1 MESWRRW
8 WRHFWLDERSLRRVV
23 GKAALDRL
31 EARVAAAERGH
42 GGEIRLCIEA
52 ALPWSHL
59 WRRVSPR
66 ARAVAMFSEL
76 RVWDTEHNN
85 GVLIYLLLAE
95 HAIEIVA
102 DRGLARRMS
111 NAQWHTVM
119 APLRVALQRGE
130 FESGLGAA
138 IDAVAAV
145 LRAEFPLAGGA
156 RDENELPDRPAV
168 L

>member
-1 MESWRRW
+1 MNALRRW
-8 WRHFWLDERSLRRVV
+8 WRHLWLDEHSLRRAI

-31 EARVAAAERGH
+31 EARVAAGERGH
-42 GGEIRLCIEA
+42 AGEIRLCIEA
-52 ALPWSHL
+52 ALPWAHL
-59 WRRVSPR
+59 WRHVSPR

-76 RVWDTEHNN
+76 RVWDTEQNN

-111 NAQWHTVM
+111 TAQWQAVM
-119 APLRVALQRGE
+119 APLQSALKRGA
-130 FESGLGAA
+130 FEQGLGEA

-145 LRAEFPLAGGA
+145 LRAEFPLGDGA
-156 RDENELPDRPAV
+156 RDENELPDRPHFV
-168 L
+168 

>member
-1 MESWRRW
+1 MNAWQRW
-8 WRHFWLDERSLRRVV
+8 WRHFWLDERSLHRVV
-23 GKAALDRL
+23 GKEALDRL

-66 ARAVAMFSEL
+66 ARAVAVFAEL

-111 NAQWHTVM
+111 TAQWHAVM
-119 APLRVALQRGE
+119 APLRSALQRGD
-130 FESGLGAA
+130 FELGLAEA

-145 LRAEFPLAGGA
+145 LRAEFPLAEGA

-168 L
+168 I